1 MFISSCKFDQ
11 IKERLIKTTCDTYL
25 DVRHGIV
32 TQRARF
38 YKQKT
43 SHFKNQEK
51 NGDLHMGGVS
61 HPKQLKKRIIKKQ
74 KFYQRS
80 EKGLKNVFSL
90 KC

>member
-11 IKERLIKTTCDTYL
+11 IKERLIKTTCDTYP

-61 HPKQLKKRIIKKQ
+61 HPKQLKKRIIKKNRNFISDQ
-74 KFYQRS
+74 K
-80 EKGLKNVFSL
+80 KA
-90 KC
+90 